1 MLRLLPRQV
10 IDGFTLV
17 EPLHRGGMALL
28 WRVTHSAH
36 RQPLLMKVPLI
47 AYGEGPG
54 AIVGFEVEQMI
65 LPRLSGAHVPRFVAS
80 ADFSRQP
87 YIVMEHLPGRSL
99 FPLSESA
106 PLDAVAVA
114 DIGARVATALH
125 DVHRQHVIH
134 FDLKPANVMR
144 RESGEAVLIDFGLSR
159 HDQLPDLLAE
169 EFRLP
174 VGTAPY
180 LSPEQVMGDRSDP
193 RSDTFA
199 LGVMLYLF
207 ATGRHPFGERESARA
222 LRKRLYRE
230 PAPPRALRG
239 DIPPSLQEVILRCL
253 EVDPDRR
260 YDTAAQVAFDLA
272 RPGEV
277 RLSERAERVS
287 RGSLTRRAKRWLGA
301 LVPPPRVKRSV
312 ARHLADAPIIM
323 AAVDLSPEMQEL
335 AEALRNVVR
344 RVLELEPKA
353 RVACVN
359 VLKRPRIGI
368 DFGEDEQG
376 RNLHV
381 LRLVALKHWARPL
394 GLGEGRVT
402 YTVLESPDPAGAL
415 LDYARQAQVDHIV
428 IGARGA
434 SAVRRYL
441 GSVSS
446 QVVAE
451 ASCNVTVVRT
461 RAAESLP

>member
-1 MLRLLPRQV
+1 MLRLLAGQV

-28 WRVTHSAH
+28 WRVTHTAH

-65 LPRLSGAHVPRFVAS
+65 LPRLSGPHVPRFVAS

-99 FPLSESA
+99 FPLYESA
-106 PLDAVAVA
+106 PLDAVTVA

-207 ATGRHPFGERESARA
+207 ATGTHPFGERESARA

-230 PAPPRALRG
+230 PAPPPGVTGRHPALTAGGDPALPRGRSGPPLRHGGAGGLRSRASRRG
-239 DIPPSLQEVILRCL
+239 AV
-253 EVDPDRR
+253 
-260 YDTAAQVAFDLA
+260 
-272 RPGEV
+272 
-277 RLSERAERVS
+277 ERACRTRKPRLAS
-287 RGSLTRRAKRWLGA
+287 RRAKRWLRA

-376 RNLHV
+376 RSLHV

-402 YTVLESPDPAGAL
+402 YTVLESPEPAG
-415 LDYARQAQVDHIV
+415 RFSTM
-428 IGARGA
+428 RGRLK
-434 SAVRRYL
+434 SII
-441 GSVSS
+441 S
-446 QVVAE
+446 
-451 ASCNVTVVRT
+451 
-461 RAAESLP
+461 

>member
-1 MLRLLPRQV
+1 M
-10 IDGFTLV
+10 
-17 EPLHRGGMALL
+17 
-28 WRVTHSAH
+28 
-36 RQPLLMKVPLI
+36 
-47 AYGEGPG
+47 
-54 AIVGFEVEQMI
+54 
-65 LPRLSGAHVPRFVAS
+65 
-80 ADFSRQP
+80 
-87 YIVMEHLPGRSL
+87 
-99 FPLSESA
+99 
-106 PLDAVAVA
+106 
-114 DIGARVATALH
+114 
-125 DVHRQHVIH
+125 
-134 FDLKPANVMR
+134 
-144 RESGEAVLIDFGLSR
+144 
-159 HDQLPDLLAE
+159 
-169 EFRLP
+169 
-174 VGTAPY
+174 
-180 LSPEQVMGDRSDP
+180 
-193 RSDTFA
+193 
-199 LGVMLYLF
+199 
-207 ATGRHPFGERESARA
+207 
-222 LRKRLYRE
+222 
-230 PAPPRALRG
+230 
-239 DIPPSLQEVILRCL
+239 
-253 EVDPDRR
+253 
-260 YDTAAQVAFDLA
+260 
-272 RPGEV
+272 
-277 RLSERAERVS
+277 
-287 RGSLTRRAKRWLGA
+287 
-301 LVPPPRVKRSV
+301 

-402 YTVLESPDPAGAL
+402 YTVLESPEPAGAL

-451 ASCNVTVVRT
+451 AACNVTVVRT
-461 RAAESLP
+461 RAFEDGTAAPG